1 MKFLVGADPV
11 QWHTSPGPLHPRWVQ
26 AGGRGA
32 GGASGAVL
40 SPGKPGR
47 GGQTP
52 FAVQVP
58 AAALRTGGGGGYI
71 SSQLPQQRAA
81 PAYLKLQSPPRR
93 SLFPHPHC
101 LHGFLL
107 PVTWGFLG
115 TQESKSQPAPPNSPL
130 LMRLLKMGGPCMQDG
145 VCPLSP
151 AACLHPASILSQWVL
166 AYPST
171 CRASHGI
178 SRMGCCRW
186 GPAGA
191 AGALSGPQTL
201 TCPEASSRP

>member
-1 MKFLVGADPV
+1 MAHVTRSPAPSVGAGRRERGWGCLWGCSQPWEARQGWADP
-11 QWHTSPGPLHPRWVQ
+11 LC
-26 AGGRGA
+26 
-32 GGASGAVL
+32 GASAGR
-40 SPGKPGR
+40 SP
-47 GGQTP
+47 
-52 FAVQVP
+52 ADW
-58 AAALRTGGGGGYI
+58 GGGGYI

-201 TCPEASSRP
+201 TCPEASSWP